1 MCCAVTDEG
10 IEVPL
15 IDVTHPGFRVELAAS
30 LQVTGA
36 VVAGSS
42 EGGLFE
48 YGSDGE
54 IIENLRLFHAATA
67 ADAVM
72 TGTVT
77 RAARVLDSPLSHNV
91 VPAKSAA
98 WRAGR

>member
-36 VVAGSS
+36 VV
-42 EGGLFE
+42 
-48 YGSDGE
+48 
-54 IIENLRLFHAATA
+54 
-67 ADAVM
+67 
-72 TGTVT
+72 
-77 RAARVLDSPLSHNV
+77 VLDSPLSHNV
-91 VPAKSAA
+91 VLAKGAA